1 MLLISSR
8 DGVLSP
14 LCAGVHEC
22 RSGSSAES
30 KALKDLVELPCW
42 KVRIALKEG
51 NLASADRKYVMQFS
65 TELLEIE

>member
-1 MLLISSR
+1 M
-8 DGVLSP
+8 
-14 LCAGVHEC
+14 HEC